1 VRPEDGTLELGPRA
15 SSFVVRGTR
24 FTLPVPGRHNVEN
37 ALAAL
42 ASASVV
48 GVPPSE
54 LVAPLSTFK
63 GVGRRFQTIGVA
75 NGVEVIDDF
84 AHNPAKMIAALT
96 TAQRRVAPSGG
107 RVLAVYQPHGYGP
120 TRFLRED
127 FVETFV
133 DTLGPTD
140 RVYWLEVF
148 YAGGTTVKDF
158 SSADI
163 VRQISGR
170 GLSDRAQFADSRDT
184 LVNMVAHEARPGDL
198 ILVMGARDPSL
209 TGLARKI
216 VDAMAAGVA
225 ERAPRS

>member
-1 VRPEDGTLELGPRA
+1 LVIEADESDGSLVRYEPAVGVVRNLHKDHKPEPEVLAMFETFVGRAREAVVVGDGDNLSPLVAIARGRRVPVVTFGFGADASVHPEEGSLELGART

-24 FTLPVPGRHNVEN
+24 FALPVPGRHNVDN

-42 ASASVV
+42 ACASVV
-48 GVPPSE
+48 GVPPTE
-54 LVAPLSTFK
+54 LVAPLATFK

-133 DTLGPTD
+133 DALGP
-140 RVYWLEVF
+140 
-148 YAGGTTVKDF
+148 
-158 SSADI
+158 
-163 VRQISGR
+163 
-170 GLSDRAQFADSRDT
+170 SDRDR
-184 LVNMVAHEARPGDL
+184 
-198 ILVMGARDPSL
+198 
-209 TGLARKI
+209 
-216 VDAMAAGVA
+216 
-225 ERAPRS
+225 